1 MNKIKN
7 VDLKVTGVTF
17 KNEDGT
23 SRGDIIREMS
33 KNPDNTI
40 TLERE
45 PNNQFDANAIKVL
58 ANNKQIGYIG
68 KDYTSILAGMI
79 DSGRKFTAKVKSC
92 GEYKNRPYCEITI
105 NEV

>member
-1 MNKIKN
+1 MDKIKN

-45 PNNQFDANAIKVL
+45 PNNQFDANAIKVF

-68 KDYTSILAGMI
+68 KDYASILAGMI
-79 DSGRKFTAKVKSC
+79 DSGRKFIAKVKGC
-92 GEYKNRPYCEITI
+92 GEYKNRPYCEITV
-105 NEV
+105 NEL